1 MDSKAP
7 LSRRSF
13 LARVTGGALLAG
25 GLGLA
30 RRAAAQPAPFPNPA
44 PMPRPTVIAPSS
56 LPPALPVPEPA
67 RRRSRQGNGR
77 FRPCRFDSDSGSA
90 ADPRCHR

>member
-25 GLGLA
+25 AGLGLP
-30 RRAAAQPAPFPNPA
+30 RRAEAQPAPIRNPVL
-44 PMPRPTVIAPSS
+44 MPRPVIVPTM
-56 LPPALPVPEPA
+56 PGPTMPVPEPA
-67 RRRSRQGNGR
+67 RRRSRHGNGR

>member
-30 RRAAAQPAPFPNPA
+30 RRAEAQVTPIPNPV
-44 PMPRPTVIAPSS
+44 PMPRPPSPVS
-56 LPPALPVPEPA
+56 MPPPTMPVPGPA
-67 RRRSRQGNGR
+67 RRRSRRGNER
-77 FRPCRFDSDSGSA
+77 FRPCRFDSDSGSM